1 MPRRKSNE
9 EFMNE
14 VIELVGEEYTF
25 LEKYVRSLTKIKVK
39 HNICNNIYMVT
50 PNDFLNGGKRCPK
63 CTVQKMAD
71 RSRMTNEEFINR
83 VKKVTKN
90 DYTFLEKYNGTNNNL
105 KVIHN
110 ICGYKYCVSPNNF
123 LNGGKRCPKCANN
136 IKRTNKEFVNE
147 ISKLVGEEYTFL
159 DEYINTDT
167 PIKII
172 HNICGHKYKT
182 SPKEFIHRNSRCPK
196 CNFLNNESFFS
207 KVIKKTLNEL
217 NIYFI
222 QEYSIR
228 ELGKGKKFDFYIPSL
243 NLLIEYDG
251 SQHFHQK
258 FNDKNGFL
266 SQIKRDQEKND
277 FIKNS
282 EYTLIRISY
291 KINKNLD
298 IIIKELIKESST
310 TIEKYNLLLINK
322 NNVVNFNKYY
332 KNANINYFD
341 YIK

>member
-1 MPRRKSNE
+1 MPRKKSNE
-9 EFMNE
+9 KFMNE
-14 VIELVGEEYTF
+14 VKELVGEEYTF
-25 LEKYVRSLTKIKVK
+25 LERYVRSLTKIKVK

-63 CTVQKMAD
+63 C
-71 RSRMTNEEFINR
+71 
-83 VKKVTKN
+83 
-90 DYTFLEKYNGTNNNL
+90 
-105 KVIHN
+105 
-110 ICGYKYCVSPNNF
+110 
-123 LNGGKRCPKCANN
+123 ANN
-136 IKRTNKEFVNE
+136 IKRTNKEFVSE
-147 ISKLVGEEYTFL
+147 IRKLVGNEYTFL

-167 PIKII
+167 PIGII
-172 HNICGHKYKT
+172 HNICKHVYKI

-222 QEYSIR
+222 QEYSIK

-243 NLLIEYDG
+243 NLIIEYDG
-251 SQHFHQK
+251 SQHFYQK

-282 EYTLIRISY
+282 EYTLVRINY
-291 KINKNLD
+291 KMNKNLD

-310 TIEKYNLLLINK
+310 TIEKYNLLLISKDNIT
-322 NNVVNFNKYY
+322 NFKEYY